1 MIQIVK
7 IRGGRLTLPP
17 EATELIGSDAEVTV
31 MTTGDVIILKKM
43 TPSRLSE
50 IAKRAAN
57 DKPMTLREI
66 SREVHHA
73 RQSRR
78 ADRR

>member
-1 MIQIVK
+1 MIQVIK
-7 IRGGRLTLPP
+7 IRGGRFTLPP
-17 EATELIGSDAEVTV
+17 EATKLIGSDAEVTV
-31 MTTGDVIILKKM
+31 MTTGDVIILKKI

-50 IAKRAAN
+50 IAERAPN
-57 DKPMTLREI
+57 DKAMSLSEI

-78 ADRR
+78 AHRR